1 MNRTEVCEQI
11 KQMIS
16 ENLRIPEDL
25 LEYDADLFGEES
37 DIALDSIDSME
48 IIAGVDELYGI
59 DMTGVGKE
67 HFRSIDTLA
76 DYVMSKAE

>member
-1 MNRTEVCEQI
+1 
-11 KQMIS
+11 MIS

-25 LEYDADLFGEES
+25 LQYDADLFGAES

-48 IIAGVDELYGI
+48 IIAGIDELYGI
-59 DMTGVGKE
+59 DMTGVEKE

-76 DYVMSKAE
+76 DYVIAKAE